1 MTSQRTRN
9 RSRSYREGI
18 TLLEIVLSL
27 ALIAIAMTLLAQL
40 VSIGNRAAQYARD
53 TSKAQLYCESV
64 MAEVVA
70 GLLPADANWS
80 AFGIS
85 RMEFSIVAQAASQ
98 GGNCRVGLEDNLYL
112 GPGEFAGN
120 LQLVERAVRIIREL
134 GREPATPA
142 QAARRLGINR

>member
-40 VSIGNRAAQYARD
+40 VSIGNHAAQYARD

-70 GLLPADANWS
+70 GLLPADAVALTPFEVDPNW
-80 AFGIS
+80 AY
-85 RMEFSIVAQAASQ
+85 SID
-98 GGNCRVGLEDNLYL
+98 VGTTTSETLI
-112 GPGEFAGN
+112 
-120 LQLVERAVRIIREL
+120 AVRVTAQNVGTVRVASFSL
-134 GREPATPA
+134 TQWLPAPVEDDSSTT
-142 QAARRLGINR
+142 GDSI